1 MKIQTSNSFI
11 HICLNLHSERRKFWF
26 WQNKP
31 LISYFDETIVY
42 YDRIHLYGKNLE
54 QEKYKHMIKEFNDF
68 SNEVGYDITYYS
80 NDEVTPV
87 TSIDPDSQTI
97 VIFDDFVCEK
107 KN

>member
-1 MKIQTSNSFI
+1 
-11 HICLNLHSERRKFWF
+11 
-26 WQNKP
+26 
-31 LISYFDETIVY
+31 
-42 YDRIHLYGKNLE
+42 
-54 QEKYKHMIKEFNDF
+54 MIKKFNDF

-107 KN
+107 GIYLPANRNVYVT